1 MTQPENIGAYR
12 AAPHNPGM
20 SEASHFH
27 ETHLRV
33 RFGEIDG
40 MGIVYHPNY
49 LSYME
54 MGRTEYMRDLG
65 ISYREVEEGGI
76 RLVVADVGVRY
87 LKPARYDEQLVV
99 RTFVHEVG
107 RVRLSFRYEIR
118 RGDDLLATGHT
129 VLASTDHRG
138 RLRRLP
144 ETLLEL
150 LGRSRAPTGVQEP
163 PSRES
168 NS

>member
-1 MTQPENIGAYR
+1 
-12 AAPHNPGM
+12 M
-20 SEASHFH
+20 SEAALSHD
-27 ETHLRV
+27 TPIRV

-54 MGRTEYMRDLG
+54 MGRTEFMRDLG
-65 ISYREVEEGGI
+65 LSYREVEEGGI
-76 RLVVADVGVRY
+76 RLVVADVGARY
-87 LKPARYDEQLVV
+87 LKPAKYDEELVV

-107 RVRLSFRYEIR
+107 RVRLSFRYEVR

-150 LGRSRAPTGVQEP
+150 LGRSGTPAGVKEP

-168 NS
+168 N

>member
-1 MTQPENIGAYR
+1 MSQ
-12 AAPHNPGM
+12 APL
-20 SEASHFH
+20 
-27 ETHLRV
+27 THDTPLRV

-54 MGRTEYMRDLG
+54 MGRTEFMRDLG
-65 ISYREVEEGGI
+65 LSYREVEDGGI
-76 RLVVADVGVRY
+76 RLVVADAGARY

-99 RTFVHEVG
+99 RTRVHEVG
-107 RVRLSFRYEIR
+107 RVRLSFRYEVC

-144 ETLLEL
+144 EGLLEL
-150 LGRSRAPTGVQEP
+150 LGMKRGSSGVKEP

-168 NS
+168 DL